1 MMQDGFFPEI
11 QRQSTPRG
19 GTVTLILSGWCF
31 HQDPAFAQFGI
42 GLYRTKDRVGEVSLL
57 RDEVEALSQRFPAR
71 LYATEAEMREAI
83 S

>member
-31 HQDPAFAQFGI
+31 HQDPAFVQFGI
-42 GLYRTKDRVGEVSLL
+42 GLYRTPGRVGEVSLL
-57 RDEVEALSQRFPAR
+57 RDEVEALSHRFPA
-71 LYATEAEMREAI
+71 LLFATEAEMKEAI
-83 S
+83 V